1 MSGSGSC
8 NQVSESLPKEDT
20 GDRRIGEGKW
30 SKREKASGLNHHVI
44 TICFCNRGCRCPL
57 TPT

>member
-20 GDRRIGEGKW
+20 GDNKVGKGKR
-30 SKREKASGLNHHVI
+30 SNREKPNRLNLHII
-44 TICFCNRGCRCPL
+44 TICLCNRSCHCPQI
-57 TPT
+57 PI

>member
-20 GDRRIGEGKW
+20 GDRRIGEGKS
-30 SKREKASGLNHHVI
+30 SKREKASGLNHHILPFVF
-44 TICFCNRGCRCPL
+44 TTEAASAL
-57 TPT
+57 